1 MLKFLVKVLKAKWDT
16 GELGSPA
23 TALDML
29 HSYTDSCTGTS
40 NLGYI
45 HYFVILLFLLL
56 LALNVMV

>member
-29 HSYTDSCTGTS
+29 HSYTDSCTS